1 VSALSGFVEVD
12 KMERSL
18 GAENL
23 SALSVLTDPNKVPVM
38 PLTEELN
45 RPRTRLYA
53 CWTAGLAGL
62 MLWCCATAGAQ
73 QAVSDNSATVDEQGP
88 VAAVPGEPP
97 RATTAPPIPRNP
109 QEILQALGW
118 AFVVPFLAASFV
130 SMWFGLE
137 RIVVLRRGRVI
148 PRAFVERFIKHLE
161 AGAIEPQRALDLC
174 EENGSAMANVFA
186 HGVRKWGRPTVEV
199 EQAVIDGGERQVAL
213 LRKHLRVLNGVA
225 TVTPL
230 MGLLGTVIGMINA
243 FNDIASAGAMG
254 KATQLAS
261 GIALALLTTAAG
273 LVIAI
278 PSLILYM
285 YLAGKVDSVVMEMD
299 RYAQQVI
306 DLISAD
312 GLATRNAGETQPAAA
327 KKKAS

>member
-1 VSALSGFVEVD
+1 MLLPSDL
-12 KMERSL
+12 KRS
-18 GAENL
+18 
-23 SALSVLTDPNKVPVM
+23 
-38 PLTEELN
+38 
-45 RPRTRLYA
+45 RTRI
-53 CWTAGLAGL
+53 GLCLTTVLAIAFF
-62 MLWCCATAGAQ
+62 CCPRPASAQ
-73 QAVSDNSATVDEQGP
+73 VTSSAEAPAVDEQGP
-88 VAAVPGEPP
+88 LAAQSDVLPTKVNGP
-97 RATTAPPIPRNP
+97 AIPRNP

-137 RIVVLRRGRVI
+137 RLVVLRRGRVI
-148 PRAFVERFIKHLE
+148 PRAFVDRFIKHLE
-161 AGAIEPQRALDLC
+161 AGAIEPQRALELC
-174 EENGSAMANVFA
+174 EQNGSAMANVFA
-186 HGVRKWGRPTVEV
+186 HGVRKWGRPSVEV

-312 GLATRNAGETQPAAA
+312 GVATRNTPEAHSATA

>member
-1 VSALSGFVEVD
+1 MLLPSHLKRSRTRIGLCLTTVFAIAFFCCPLAASAQETS
-12 KMERSL
+12 S
-18 GAENL
+18 AE
-23 SALSVLTDPNKVPVM
+23 ASVL
-38 PLTEELN
+38 
-45 RPRTRLYA
+45 
-53 CWTAGLAGL
+53 
-62 MLWCCATAGAQ
+62 
-73 QAVSDNSATVDEQGP
+73 DEQGP
-88 VAAVPGEPP
+88 LAAQSD
-97 RATTAPPIPRNP
+97 APPAKVNGPAIPRNP

-137 RIVVLRRGRVI
+137 RLVVLRRGRVI
-148 PRAFVERFIKHLE
+148 PRAFVDRFIKHLE
-161 AGAIEPQRALDLC
+161 AGAIEPQRALELC
-174 EENGSAMANVFA
+174 EQNGSAMANVFA
-186 HGVRKWGRPTVEV
+186 HGVRKWGRPSVEV

-312 GLATRNAGETQPAAA
+312 GVATRTTPETHATTA

>member
-1 VSALSGFVEVD
+1 MLLPSDL
-12 KMERSL
+12 KRS
-18 GAENL
+18 
-23 SALSVLTDPNKVPVM
+23 
-38 PLTEELN
+38 
-45 RPRTRLYA
+45 RTRIGLCLTTVLAIA
-53 CWTAGLAGL
+53 CF
-62 MLWCCATAGAQ
+62 CCSLPASAQ
-73 QAVSDNSATVDEQGP
+73 ESSSAEAPALDEQGP
-88 VAAVPGEPP
+88 VAA
-97 RATTAPPIPRNP
+97 RSDAPPAKATGPAIPRNP

-137 RIVVLRRGRVI
+137 RLVVLRRGRVI
-148 PRAFVERFIKHLE
+148 PRAFVDRFIKHLE
-161 AGAIEPQRALDLC
+161 AGAIEPQRALELC
-174 EENGSAMANVFA
+174 EQNGSAMANVFA
-186 HGVRKWGRPTVEV
+186 HGVRKWGRPSVEV

-312 GLATRNAGETQPAAA
+312 GLATRNTPEAHTATA